1 MPGNRA
7 IHGAFSA
14 YDRAEPESISP
25 HDGVGSAAP
34 SPR

>member
-1 MPGNRA
+1 MPGNTG
-7 IHGAFSA
+7 IPGAFSA

-25 HDGVGSAAP
+25 HEGVGSAAP